1 MPTITLRDGTELYYK
16 DWGKGQPIVFSHGWP
31 LNADAWEDQMFFLSS
46 KGYRCIAH
54 DRRGHGR
61 SSQPFDGNDMDTYA
75 DDLAQLTEKLDLT
88 NAIHVGH
95 STGGGEVTR
104 YILRHGNARVS
115 GAALISAVPPLML
128 KTPNNPDGTPLE
140 AFDQIRAGVHADRSQ
155 FFRDLSAPFY
165 GANRAGSKVSQG
177 LRDSFW
183 LAGMIAGMPASYDC
197 IKAFSETDFTE
208 DLKKMSQLEVPTLV
222 VHGDDDQIVPIKA
235 AGLASAKLVRGS
247 ILKVYEGAPHGLPS
261 TMKDRLNTDLL
272 EFVTT
277 SVKKPVHAN

>member
-1 MPTITLRDGTELYYK
+1 
-16 DWGKGQPIVFSHGWP
+16 
-31 LNADAWEDQMFFLSS
+31 
-46 KGYRCIAH
+46 
-54 DRRGHGR
+54 
-61 SSQPFDGNDMDTYA
+61 
-75 DDLAQLTEKLDLT
+75 
-88 NAIHVGH
+88 
-95 STGGGEVTR
+95 
-104 YILRHGNARVS
+104 
-115 GAALISAVPPLML
+115 ML

-183 LAGMIAGMPASYDC
+183 LAGMIAGMPAAYDC

-235 AGLASAKLVRGS
+235 SGLASAKLVRGS